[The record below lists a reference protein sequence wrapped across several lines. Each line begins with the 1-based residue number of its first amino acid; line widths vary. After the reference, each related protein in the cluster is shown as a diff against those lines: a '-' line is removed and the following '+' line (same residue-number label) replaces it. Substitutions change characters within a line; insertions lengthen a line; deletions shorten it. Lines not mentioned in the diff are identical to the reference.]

1 MVETLWD
8 KITQFVSPEAGQA
21 RSRALNEA
29 IGYYIPPEMRGLL
42 GLVADATPSA
52 SYGRAAQASQEM
64 VAPGRTPMQ
73 RIGSAGEMLSSTA
86 EIAAPMAVAG
96 RAGMPVAQ
104 AVQEGLLGFSAGADD
119 VGRRF
124 VERMNQPGPVPT
136 MYSNPLRVF
145 HGGKDLITSPRAT
158 VDPEGLLP
166 GFSVTPDE
174 RVAGM
179 YAGMRGGDAVSSF
192 DIDKSKLSSIG
203 EMELYDLQDFL
214 EVSRGL
220 DEGDLPQAELL
231 KELQDRGINAIKYAD
246 PEFGMRILDPSILRS
261 VRVADELPAPRNE
274 AEAMARQ
281 VLELRAAG
289 RAGDVTEEMRAAA
302 DPQYMFANTPLPM
315 DEVSRMA
322 RAREMGR
329 VDPQYHAT
337 LADFPAFMPSET
349 GLVGRGVYTGDFP
362 TDIEDYARKQGT
374 SEGLN
379 IIPLL
384 VPSEQTYAR
393 RIDWQNLVDADEAF
407 PWNATVDETVQGFK
421 RAADTMSAQGYPGVN
436 SQPGERVTFD
446 PANIRSR
453 FALFDPEFA
462 HLRNLSAGVGGLG
475 LLGLGA
481 YDAQQGEQY

>member
-1 MVETLWD
+1 M
-8 KITQFVSPEAGQA
+8 G
-21 RSRALNEA
+21 
-29 IGYYIPPEMRGLL
+29 
-42 GLVADATPSA
+42 
-52 SYGRAAQASQEM
+52 
-64 VAPGRTPMQ
+64 
-73 RIGSAGEMLSSTA
+73 
-86 EIAAPMAVAG
+86 
-96 RAGMPVAQ
+96 
-104 AVQEGLLGFSAGADD
+104 
-119 VGRRF
+119 
-124 VERMNQPGPVPT
+124 
-136 MYSNPLRVF
+136 
-145 HGGKDLITSPRAT
+145 
-158 VDPEGLLP
+158 
-166 GFSVTPDE
+166 
-174 RVAGM
+174 RVAGTSEDTG
-179 YAGMRGGDAVSSF
+179 AF
-192 DIDKSKLSSIG
+192 
-203 EMELYDLQDFL
+203 
-214 EVSRGL
+214 
-220 DEGDLPQAELL
+220 LL
-231 KELQDRGINAIKYAD
+231 KQGDQNFVLDGHHRIAENISEGRDFVNARVFEV
-246 PEFGMRILDPSILRS
+246 PPS
-261 VRVADELPAPRNE
+261 LPAPRNE

-281 VLELRAAG
+281 VLEMRAAG

-315 DEVSRMA
+315 DEASRLA

-349 GLVGRGVYTGDFP
+349 GRVGRGVYTGDFP

-384 VPSEQTYAR
+384 APSEQTYAR

-446 PANIRSR
+446 PASLRSR